1 MKVECFDDENDTK
14 SESGGRLVVVLH
26 RHSNGYRRFYYP
38 LALVFFPLGTY
49 LPRYSTTSPQK
60 KHSRLFVVANNVG

>member
-1 MKVECFDDENDTK
+1 MKVDCFGDENDIE

-38 LALVFFPLGTY
+38 LPLVFFLLPTY
-49 LPRYSTTSPQK
+49 LHRYSTTSPK
-60 KHSRLFVVANNVG
+60 KHSRLFVVANDVG